1 MLHFAVMARNIDL
14 EDLQARVTAHV
25 AEQVGAPVHVRGVK
39 ALAGGACQD
48 NLRIDLEVTA
58 GPQQGDHRLVL
69 RSDAAA
75 LLAGTLDR
83 RREFPLIQRAVEAGV
98 FTPPVRWLGEGVV
111 RDGAW
116 AYFMDFAPG
125 VAIGRKVL
133 RDPGLAEARALL
145 PAQLATE
152 LAKIHSIRP
161 PSRGG
166 RAIDTIDEPD
176 GGDAEAFALR
186 SCRSML
192 DDIGEPHPAFE
203 LALRWLREHRPND
216 DELTLVH
223 RDFRTG
229 NFMVTPQGLS
239 AVLDWE
245 FAGWGHPA
253 EDLAWLSVRDWRFG
267 QLDRPIG
274 GFARREE
281 FYPLYE
287 AASGRT
293 VDLATVLWWEVM
305 GNLRWGL
312 GALLQGKRY
321 LTGQSRDF
329 ELIAI
334 ARRAAEMEFEALRL
348 IDHGF

>member
-1 MLHFAVMARNIDL
+1 MAQRIDL
-14 EDLQARVTAHV
+14 EDLQGRVAAHV
-25 AEQVGAPVHVRGVK
+25 AEQVGAAVHVRGVK
-39 ALAGGACQD
+39 ALTGGACQD
-48 NLRIDLEVTA
+48 NLQVDLEVTA
-58 GPQQGDHRLVL
+58 GPEQGDHRLVL

-75 LLAGTLDR
+75 LLVGTLDR
-83 RREFPLIQRAVEAGV
+83 RREFPVIQRAVEAGV
-98 FTPPVRWLGEGVV
+98 FTPAVRWLGEGVV

-133 RDPGLAEARALL
+133 RDPKLAEARASL
-145 PAQLATE
+145 PAELATE
-152 LAKIHSIRP
+152 LAKIHSVLP
-161 PSRGG
+161 PSGGG
-166 RAIDTIDEPD
+166 RAIEAIPEPPD
-176 GGDAEAFALR
+176 GAERFAIAQ
-186 SCRSML
+186 CRGML

-203 LALRWLREHRPND
+203 LALRWLREHRPLD

-253 EDLAWLSVRDWRFG
+253 EDLAWISVRDWRFG
-267 QLDRPIG
+267 QLDKPIG
-274 GFARREE
+274 GFGRRED

-293 VDLATVLWWEVM
+293 VDRDTVLWWEVM

-321 LTGQSRDF
+321 LSGESRDF

-334 ARRAAEMEFEALRL
+334 ARRAGEMEFEALRL
-348 IDHGF
+348 IEHGF

>member
-1 MLHFAVMARNIDL
+1 MLHFRPVRPVPDDL
-14 EDLQARVTAHV
+14 KSRIETF
-25 AEQVGAPVHVRGVK
+25 VGERTGGPVHVRGVK
-39 ALAGGACQD
+39 PLTGGACQD
-48 NLRIDLEVTA
+48 NLRVDLEVTE
-58 GPQQGDHRLVL
+58 GPEQGDLRLVL

-83 RREFPLIQRAVEAGV
+83 RSEYPVIKSAVAAGV
-98 FTPPVRWLGEGVV
+98 FTPDVRWLGEGVV

-116 AYFMDFAPG
+116 AYFMDWVPG

-133 RDPGLAEARALL
+133 RDPELADARAGLAEQCGE
-145 PAQLATE
+145 QLAR
-152 LAKIHSIRP
+152 IHSVLP

-166 RAIDTIDEPD
+166 APIESIEEPPD
-176 GGDAEAFALR
+176 GDAEAFALNQGR
-186 SCRSML
+186 EML
-192 DDIGEPHPAFE
+192 DEIGEPHPAFE
-203 LALRWLREHRPND
+203 LALRWLHEHRPHSRV
-216 DELTLVH
+216 LTLVH

-229 NFMVTPQGLS
+229 NFMVTAQGLE

-253 EDLAWLSVRDWRFG
+253 EDLAWISVRDWRFG
-267 QLDRPIG
+267 NLDRPIG

-281 FYPLYE
+281 FYEAYE
-287 AASGRT
+287 RAGGDG
-293 VDLATVLWWEVM
+293 VDIAQVLWWEVM
-305 GNLRWGL
+305 GNVRWGV

-321 LTGQSRDF
+321 LTGESRDF

-348 IDHGF
+348 MEHGF